1 MFSEIDYPITL
12 WRANLICNV
21 ASSLASG
28 FSRPLAKHLDPHLIF
43 SLEGPAVCGSTRDF
57 IENFCVADLLKMGMI
72 LILSYFGLLLLCL
85 LHKVG
90 VFGESEEGKRRHG
103 STSDSSNVPKH
114 VESRTSRRVSCRWMR
129 NHRGFQV
136 RTSLWPKSH
145 GIRVR
150 SS

>member
-72 LILSYFGLLLLCL
+72 LILSYFGSQDQRKLLR
-85 LHKVG
+85 K
-90 VFGESEEGKRRHG
+90 
-103 STSDSSNVPKH
+103 
-114 VESRTSRRVSCRWMR
+114 
-129 NHRGFQV
+129 
-136 RTSLWPKSH
+136 
-145 GIRVR
+145 GIQIQFRCF
-150 SS
+150 SYK